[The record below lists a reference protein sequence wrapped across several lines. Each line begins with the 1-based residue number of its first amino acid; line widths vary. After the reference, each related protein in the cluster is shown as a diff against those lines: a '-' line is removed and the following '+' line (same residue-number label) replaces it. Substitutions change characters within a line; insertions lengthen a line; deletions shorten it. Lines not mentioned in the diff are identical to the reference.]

1 MQKCKV
7 QWKPTASET
16 CHISVLRIKSSGVI
30 KVGVPF
36 GGKPLSSVHHFI
48 QPPRLA
54 SSLTDLLFPVL
65 FNLQHS
71 AVEMRIGILHSFM
84 LVSLAGLIS
93 AQETTPESTPTSTTT
108 EDDGPTETS
117 TTGSQPDPT
126 SAPPL
131 GPPDVHLKVPELS
144 VGRIE
149 LDVDNLRAD
158 INLNAD
164 IARLVQINAGVQISI
179 DKVNITIADVEAEL
193 ELVVRLGNLVQ
204 IVNRTLASLDLNP
217 ALINLLDS
225 VGDIVEGVI
234 GAVDGLLGSVTD
246 GGTTLRFLVDNLGN
260 IVQEVVGGG
269 GDAVSSIIGN
279 YKQNMTFTGQEQV
292 LSSGLIQ
299 KTYEYEELGALVNIV
314 FNSLNQIVQAQVV
327 KGGGNDGGE

>member
-1 MQKCKV
+1 
-7 QWKPTASET
+7 
-16 CHISVLRIKSSGVI
+16 
-30 KVGVPF
+30 
-36 GGKPLSSVHHFI
+36 
-48 QPPRLA
+48 
-54 SSLTDLLFPVL
+54 
-65 FNLQHS
+65 
-71 AVEMRIGILHSFM
+71 MRIGILHSFL

-93 AQETTPESTPTSTTT
+93 AQESTPERTPTSTTT

-117 TTGSQPDPT
+117 TTTNQPEPT
-126 SAPPL
+126 STSPL

-164 IARLVQINAGVQISI
+164 IARLVQINAGVQVGI
-179 DKVNITIADVEAEL
+179 DKVNITIANVEAEL

-225 VGDIVEGVI
+225 VGDIVEGII

-246 GGTTLRFLVDNLGN
+246 DGTTLRFLVDNLGN
-260 IVQEVVGGG
+260 IVQEVVSGG

>member
-1 MQKCKV
+1 M
-7 QWKPTASET
+7 
-16 CHISVLRIKSSGVI
+16 
-30 KVGVPF
+30 
-36 GGKPLSSVHHFI
+36 
-48 QPPRLA
+48 
-54 SSLTDLLFPVL
+54 
-65 FNLQHS
+65 
-71 AVEMRIGILHSFM
+71 
-84 LVSLAGLIS
+84 
-93 AQETTPESTPTSTTT
+93 
-108 EDDGPTETS
+108 
-117 TTGSQPDPT
+117 
-126 SAPPL
+126 
-131 GPPDVHLKVPELS
+131 
-144 VGRIE
+144 GRIE

-164 IARLVQINAGVQISI
+164 IARLVQINAGVQVGI
-179 DKVNITIADVEAEL
+179 DKVNITIANVEAEL

-225 VGDIVEGVI
+225 VGDIVEGII

-246 GGTTLRFLVDNLGN
+246 DGTTLRFLVDNLGN
-260 IVQEVVGGG
+260 IVQEVVSGG